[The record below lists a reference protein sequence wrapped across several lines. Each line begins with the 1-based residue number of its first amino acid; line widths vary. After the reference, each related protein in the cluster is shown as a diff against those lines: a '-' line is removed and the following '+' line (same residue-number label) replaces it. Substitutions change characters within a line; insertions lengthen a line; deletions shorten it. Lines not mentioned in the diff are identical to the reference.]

1 MYVPSPTG
9 GRGFWFFC
17 ICSDRTVIFTE
28 GKTISHVLETTHA
41 LCVWAPLSQNIV
53 GGITQT
59 ASAAVC
65 SLFQTQTLLH
75 CVLLWDRSG
84 EKSNAKKTSEREKT
98 HWRDSGPFLY
108 PRPLWTSVTLHK
120 GCASEKSRK
129 SLFNMF
135 WHSCCE
141 LWQEHFTL
149 HQKRSRSPLL
159 SDFPLP
165 WYHQRWKKEMKKS

>member
-1 MYVPSPTG
+1 M
-9 GRGFWFFC
+9 
-17 ICSDRTVIFTE
+17 
-28 GKTISHVLETTHA
+28 
-41 LCVWAPLSQNIV
+41 SQNIV

-59 ASAAVC
+59 ASAAPVYFFPN
-65 SLFQTQTLLH
+65 SNITLHKQHQQQSASFSKFQTQTLSH
-75 CVLLWDRSG
+75 CALLWDRSG

-149 HQKRSRSPLL
+149 HHKRSRSPLL

-165 WYHQRWKKEMKKS
+165 WYHQRWKKEMKKAKCLEIARFPAFLLFDDKLRTGSI